1 MHSHPRRSTF
11 LALSLSFLLITPAF
25 SMDVHLSEEAVREA
39 YFLGQRHDESM
50 GELLAK
56 YVKSLPPP
64 QSGPYITSV
73 TFYTPYALAV
83 FDSSQHNFNYD
94 AQDAEL
100 DHRKQ
105 PEIVRVDIQISL
117 TDSYGP
123 YIMKP
128 TNSRYASPIGIGLR
142 SGDFWKDFRVR
153 VFSVNGREE
162 TQVWPVD
169 AGGYPFYSCDGY
181 GGCVLTGAAI
191 HFDYPA
197 ESFASDCAAVR
208 IDPPEGDT
216 VAVEFDLST
225 LR

>member
-1 MHSHPRRSTF
+1 MQLSRLRP
-11 LALSLSFLLITPAF
+11 SLSVLASALLLSSACPG
-25 SMDVHLSEEAVREA
+25 MDVHLSEEAVREA
-39 YFLGQRHDESM
+39 YFLGQRRDESM

-56 YVKSLPPP
+56 YVEPLPPP

-83 FDSSQHNFNYD
+83 FDSSQHNFNYH

-105 PEIVRVDIQISL
+105 PEVVRVVIQISL

-142 SGDFWKDFRVR
+142 SGDFWKEFRVH
-153 VFSVNGREE
+153 VFSANGHEE

-181 GGCVLTGAAI
+181 GACVLTGAAI

-197 ESFASDCAAVR
+197 ESFTSDCGTVR

-216 VAVEFDLST
+216 VGVEFELAA